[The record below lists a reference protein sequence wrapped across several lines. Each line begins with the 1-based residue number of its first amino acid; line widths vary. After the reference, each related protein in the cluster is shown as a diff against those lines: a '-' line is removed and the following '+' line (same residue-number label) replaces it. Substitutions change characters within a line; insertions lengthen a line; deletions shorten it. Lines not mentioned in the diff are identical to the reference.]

1 MVTSSSVLK
10 MRQTAVVEKIKTH
23 SYILYS
29 ITISES
35 RAVYEI
41 MWSTK
46 IWYRQ
51 AGRQAGRET
60 GHRWQYNRAHALCA
74 LDN

>member
-1 MVTSSSVLK
+1 MIISRSDLK

-23 SYILYS
+23 ILYS

-35 RAVYEI
+35 RGVYEI
-41 MWSTK
+41 MWSRK

-51 AGRQAGRET
+51 TDR
-60 GHRWQYNRAHALCA
+60 
-74 LDN
+74 

>member
-1 MVTSSSVLK
+1 MIIYRLVLK
-10 MRQTAVVEKIKTH
+10 MRQTAAVEKIKT
-23 SYILYS
+23 YILYS

-41 MWSTK
+41 MWSRK

-51 AGRQAGRET
+51 TGRQARRQT
-60 GHRWQYNRAHALCA
+60 GHRRQYNRAHVLCA
-74 LDN
+74 LDS